1 MNQKVKVIQRE
12 SNGMWVNPKKEDS
25 TTTRMESQRNITSN
39 QKGSLSFSDKLITG
53 IIAIALMCIAPIIPI
68 LIAFGVG
75 HFTRYN
81 ADKLKREK
89 EHERNY
95 TRRY

>member
-1 MNQKVKVIQRE
+1 MEKERVIRRE
-12 SNGMWVNPKKEDS
+12 SNGIWMNPKTGDS
-25 TTTRMESQRNITSN
+25 TTTRMESQKSISSN
-39 QKGSLSFSDKLITG
+39 QNRSLSFSDKLITG

>member
-1 MNQKVKVIQRE
+1 MEKERVIRRE
-12 SNGMWVNPKKEDS
+12 SNGIWMNPKTGDS
-25 TTTRMESQRNITSN
+25 TTTRMESRKSITSN
-39 QKGSLSFSDKLITG
+39 QNRSLSFSDKLITG

>member
-1 MNQKVKVIQRE
+1 MEKERVIRRE
-12 SNGMWVNPKKEDS
+12 SNGIWMNPNTGDS
-25 TTTRMESQRNITSN
+25 TTTRMESQKSITSN
-39 QKGSLSFSDKLITG
+39 QSRSLSFSDKLITG

-68 LIAFGVG
+68 LIAIGVG

-81 ADKLKREK
+81 ADKLKQEK

>member
-1 MNQKVKVIQRE
+1 MNQEDRTIRKESSGTWIHPQR
-12 SNGMWVNPKKEDS
+12 VDS
-25 TTTRMESQRNITSN
+25 TTTRMESHKSISSN
-39 QKGSLSFSDKLITG
+39 LSRSLSFSDKLITG

-81 ADKLKREK
+81 ADKLKRER
-89 EHERNY
+89 EHERTNA
-95 TRRY
+95 RRY

>member
-1 MNQKVKVIQRE
+1 MKEKDRVIRRE
-12 SNGMWVNPKKEDS
+12 QSGIWMNPKNEDS
-25 TTTRMESQRNITSN
+25 TTTRMESHRNITSN

>member
-1 MNQKVKVIQRE
+1 MEKERVIRRE
-12 SNGMWVNPKKEDS
+12 SNGIWMNPKTGDS
-25 TTTRMESQRNITSN
+25 TTTRMESQKSITSN
-39 QKGSLSFSDKLITG
+39 QSRSLSFSDKLITG

>member
-1 MNQKVKVIQRE
+1 MKEKDRVIRREQNGIWMNPQ
-12 SNGMWVNPKKEDS
+12 MEDS
-25 TTTRMESQRNITSN
+25 TTTRMESQRSISSN
-39 QKGSLSFSDKLITG
+39 QSRSLSFSDKLITG